1 MTKLLVNCLTLL
13 ITTVMF
19 SQSTPYY
26 VTYNWDENPQYQ
38 VDPNTTEEILG
49 IKNKVVT
56 EFFMSSENDMEEYY
70 LEHKV
75 LWLNSDSAIEYYNK
89 VYLPFSSSTQ
99 LEVNRARV
107 ITKDGRVVQLDES
120 SILTARDEETGR
132 QYKYFAF
139 EGIEK
144 GSFIEYYY
152 ILKKQP
158 EYQGKK
164 INLQSDVEWKNLS
177 FDLYSPEHLVFKFK
191 SYNKLPEVAQDTL
204 TEGKLHWGLAVDK
217 MDKLDDEDG
226 SPYNAMRAA
235 LVYKLDQNLYNNM
248 RDMVSYGKIAQNIY
262 AFYNQEHSRRAQ
274 RAIENFV
281 SEATTGAAKD
291 EVSQVRAL
299 EYFIKNNFMNTPGNS
314 DELRDIETVISRK
327 VANETGILKLFT
339 AALKQ
344 LNIKHEIVITSNRED
359 LKFDPEFEATN
370 FLTDFLIYFPG
381 SMMYMSPTDDS
392 SRIGFPPAYL
402 TDNYGLYIKEM
413 TLGNLT
419 SGVAKVDYIQPVK
432 ADKTFDEMHINVTF
446 DPDDLAI
453 TEVKLDRQLNGYYS
467 MYIHPYMHLIKEEN
481 KNEILEG
488 FALRLD
494 ENADI
499 LKKEVRNGDPKLF
512 GIKPLQFV
520 LQFRS
525 EAFIEKAGNKY
536 LFKIG
541 EIIGRQIQLYQEK
554 QRVLPMETE
563 FQRSYYRTI
572 TVEIPEGYKIANP
585 DDLIIDN
592 VFLNNKQE
600 EILAFQS
607 SYIIENNIL
616 TIKADEHYRQNFIE
630 TEIYE
635 QYRTVI
641 NSAADF
647 NKITLILEEL

>member
-1 MTKLLVNCLTLL
+1 MKNRFLIGLTLL
-13 ITTVMF
+13 MSALMF
-19 SQSTPYY
+19 SQTTPFY

-38 VDPNTTEEILG
+38 VDPATSEEILG
-49 IKNKVVT
+49 VKNKVVT
-56 EFFMSSENDMEEYY
+56 EFLMSGENNLEEYY

-89 VYLPFSSSTQ
+89 IYLPFSSTTQ
-99 LEVNRARV
+99 LVVNRARV
-107 ITKDGRVVQLDES
+107 ITKDGKVLPLDES
-120 SILTARDEETGR
+120 DILTASDEETGR

-139 EGIEK
+139 KGIEK
-144 GSFIEYYY
+144 GTFIEYYY

-164 INLQSDVEWKNLS
+164 INLQSDVEWKDVS
-177 FDLYSPEHLVFKFK
+177 FDLYSPEHLVFKVK
-191 SYNKLPEVAQDTL
+191 SYNKLPEVNLDTL
-204 TEGKLHWGLAVDK
+204 TKGKLHWGLAVDK
-217 MDKLDDEDG
+217 MDKLEDEEG

-235 LVYKLDQNLYNNM
+235 LVYKLDKNLYNNT
-248 RDMVSYGKIAQNIY
+248 RDIVSYGKIAQNIY
-262 AFYNQEHSRRAQ
+262 GFYYPEHGKKTLRAL
-274 RAIENFV
+274 EKFV
-281 SEATTGAAKD
+281 SEATTGAGKD

-314 DELRDIETVISRK
+314 EDLKDIETIISRK
-327 VANETGILKLFT
+327 VANETGIIKLYT
-339 AALKQ
+339 AALK
-344 LNIKHEIVITSNRED
+344 LLDIKHEIVITSDREV
-359 LKFDPEFEATN
+359 LKFDPDFEAIN
-370 FLTDFLIYFPG
+370 FLTDFLIYFPDFK
-381 SMMYMSPTDDS
+381 MYMSPTDES

-413 TLGNLT
+413 TVGNLT
-419 SGVAKVDYIQPVK
+419 SGVGKIDYIQPVK
-432 ADKTFDEMHINVTF
+432 AEKTFDEMHVNVTF
-446 DPDDLAI
+446 DPNDLAI

-467 MYIHPYMHLIKEEN
+467 MYIHPYMHIIKEED
-481 KNEILEG
+481 KKEILEG

-494 ENADI
+494 ENAEI
-499 LKKEVRNGDPKLF
+499 LEKEVRNGDSKLF

-541 EIIGRQIQLYQEK
+541 EIIGEQIQLYQEK

-563 FQRSYYRTI
+563 FQRSYYRTL

-585 DDLIIDN
+585 DDLIINN
-592 VFLNNKQE
+592 VYFNNKRE
-600 EILAFQS
+600 EILSFQS
-607 SYIIENNIL
+607 SYTIENNIL
-616 TIKADEHYRQNFIE
+616 TIKADEHYRQNFIDV
-630 TEIYE
+630 EIYE

-647 NKITLILEEL
+647 NKITLILEEI

>member
-1 MTKLLVNCLTLL
+1 MNKLLVNCLVLL

-19 SQSTPYY
+19 SQTTPFY

-38 VDPNTTEEILG
+38 VDPNTTEEMLG

-56 EFFMSSENDMEEYY
+56 EFFMVGENNLEEYY

-75 LWLNSDSAIEYYNK
+75 LWLNSDNAIEYYNK
-89 VYLPFSSSTQ
+89 VYLPFSSSTH

-107 ITKDGRVVQLDES
+107 ITKDGKVLPLDES
-120 SILTARDEETGR
+120 NILTARDEETGR

-158 EYQGKK
+158 DYQGKK
-164 INLQSDVEWKNLS
+164 INLQSDVEWKDVS
-177 FDLYSPEHLVFKFK
+177 FDLYSPEHLVFKVK
-191 SYNKLPEVAQDTL
+191 SYNKLPEVVLDTL
-204 TEGKLHWGLAVDK
+204 TEGKLHWSLAVDK
-217 MDKLDDEDG
+217 MVKLDDEEG

-262 AFYNQEHSRRAQ
+262 AYYYQEYDKKTLRAL
-274 RAIENFV
+274 EKFV
-281 SEATTGAAKD
+281 SEATAGAAKD

-299 EYFIKNNFMNTPGNS
+299 EYHIKNNFMNTPGNS
-314 DELRDIETVISRK
+314 DELSNLETVISRK
-327 VANETGILKLFT
+327 VANESGILKLFT
-339 AALKQ
+339 AALKH
-344 LNIKHEIVITSNRED
+344 LDIKHEIVITSNRED

-381 SMMYMSPTDDS
+381 SKMYMSPTDDS

-413 TLGNLT
+413 TVGNLT
-419 SGVAKVDYIQPVK
+419 SGVGKIGYIQPVK
-432 ADKTFDEMHINVTF
+432 AEKTFDEMHVNVTF

-467 MYIHPYMHLIKEEN
+467 MYIHPYMHLIKEED
-481 KNEILEG
+481 KKEILEG

-494 ENADI
+494 ENAEI
-499 LKKEVRNGDPKLF
+499 LEKEVRNGDPKLF

-525 EAFIEKAGNKY
+525 EAFIERAGNKY

-541 EIIGRQIQLYQEK
+541 EIIGQQIQLYQEK

-592 VFLNNKQE
+592 VFSNNKQE
-600 EILAFQS
+600 KILVFQS
-607 SYIIENNIL
+607 SYTIENNIL

-647 NKITLILEEL
+647 NKITLILEEI

>member
-19 SQSTPYY
+19 SQNTPYY
-26 VTYNWDENPQYQ
+26 MTYNWDENPQYQ

-49 IKNKVVT
+49 VKNKVVT
-56 EFFMSSENDMEEYY
+56 EFFMSSENDLEEYY

-120 SILTARDEETGR
+120 SIFTARDEETGR

-164 INLQSDVEWKNLS
+164 INLQSDVEWKNVS

-191 SYNKLPEVAQDTL
+191 SYNKLPEVVQDTL
-204 TEGKLHWGLAVDK
+204 SEGKLHWGLALDK

-235 LVYKLDQNLYNNM
+235 LIYKLDQNLYNNM

-262 AFYNQEHSRRAQ
+262 AFYNQEHSRGTQ

-281 SEATTGAAKD
+281 SEATAGAEKD

-344 LNIKHEIVITSNRED
+344 LNIKHEIVITSNREN

-413 TLGNLT
+413 TVGNLT

-525 EAFIEKAGNKY
+525 EAFIERAGNKY

>member
-1 MTKLLVNCLTLL
+1 MNKLLVNCLILL

-19 SQSTPYY
+19 SQNTPFY

-38 VDPNTTEEILG
+38 VDPNTKEEILG

-56 EFFMSSENDMEEYY
+56 EFFMSGENNLEEYY

-75 LWLNSDSAIEYYNK
+75 LWLNSDNAIEYYNK
-89 VYLPFSSSTQ
+89 IYLPFSSSTH

-107 ITKDGRVVQLDES
+107 ITKDGKVLPLDES
-120 SILTARDEETGR
+120 NILTARDEETGR
-132 QYKYFAF
+132 QHKYFAF
-139 EGIEK
+139 QGIEK

-158 EYQGKK
+158 EFQGKR
-164 INLQSDVEWKNLS
+164 INLQSDVEWKNVS
-177 FDLYSPEHLVFKFK
+177 FDLFAPEHLVFNVK
-191 SYNKLPEVAQDTL
+191 SYNNLPEVIQDTL
-204 TEGKLHWGLAVDK
+204 TEGKLHWSLAVDK
-217 MDKLDDEDG
+217 MEKLDDEKG
-226 SPYNAMRAA
+226 SPYNALRAS
-235 LVYKLDQNLYNNM
+235 LVYKLDQNLFNNM
-248 RDMVSYGKIAQNIY
+248 RDIVSYSKIAQNIY
-262 AFYNQEHSRRAQ
+262 AFYYPEHSKKTLRTL
-274 RAIENFV
+274 EKFV
-281 SEATTGAAKD
+281 SEATAGAGKD

-299 EYFIKNNFMNTPGNS
+299 EYHIKNNFMNTSGNS
-314 DELRDIETVISRK
+314 EDLSDIETVISRK
-327 VANETGILKLFT
+327 VANETGIIKLFT

-344 LNIKHEIVITSNRED
+344 LDIKHEIVITSDREV
-359 LKFDPEFEATN
+359 LKFDPDFEATN

-381 SMMYMSPTDDS
+381 SKLYMSPTDES
-392 SRIGFPPAYL
+392 SRIGFPPGYL

-413 TLGNLT
+413 TVGNLT
-419 SGVAKVDYIQPVK
+419 SGVAKINYIQPVK
-432 ADKTFDEMHINVTF
+432 AEKTFDEMYVNVTF

-453 TEVKLDRQLNGYYS
+453 TQVKLDRQLNGYYAK
-467 MYIHPYMHLIKEEN
+467 YIHPYMHIIKEEV

-494 ENADI
+494 ENAEI
-499 LKKEVRNGDPKLF
+499 IQKEVRNEDPKLF

-520 LQFRS
+520 LEFRS

-541 EIIGRQIQLYQEK
+541 ELIGEQIQLYQEK
-554 QRVLPMETE
+554 KRVLPMESE
-563 FQRSYYRTI
+563 YQRSYYRTI

-585 DDLIIDN
+585 DDLIIN
-592 VFLNNKQE
+592 NAFSNNKQE
-600 EILAFQS
+600 EILVFQS
-607 SYIIENNIL
+607 SYTIENNIL
-616 TIKADEHYRQNFIE
+616 TIKADEHYRQNIID

-647 NKITLILEEL
+647 NKITLILEEI